1 MTTRDSY
8 LDNGIYSV
16 SASLVH
22 PSQTQSVLFYDEI
35 SGIRIVNALLK
46 RGITT
51 YHLRSLTIP
60 LGTATF
66 PEFNQFLD
74 TCPFLEGLYLS
85 LHDKLKFRVGPSI
98 GSSCAAL
105 ACTSLPRLKAFEGP
119 CDMVKTFSEHR
130 PVSHLSIYNI
140 TGEGMVVLT
149 ALLSTMLFIESLE
162 LYVNHGPVPPL
173 SMELRAFSLVTRR
186 IRTWEGVGAIFAG
199 ISFSPSL
206 EYFSCK
212 TRCRRPDLSV
222 GLRTPVP
229 LPPDKFLKLRH
240 IVLSGR
246 DGTLSYDPIT
256 HLHVNKID
264 LIEWQVRTLGLYHPQ
279 MTLHKCL
286 GR

>member
-66 PEFNQFLD
+66 SEFNQFLD

-186 IRTWEGVGAIFAG
+186 IRTWEA
-199 ISFSPSL
+199 S
-206 EYFSCK
+206 
-212 TRCRRPDLSV
+212 T
-222 GLRTPVP
+222 
-229 LPPDKFLKLRH
+229 
-240 IVLSGR
+240 VLSTAR
-246 DGTLSYDPIT
+246 GT
-256 HLHVNKID
+256 
-264 LIEWQVRTLGLYHPQ
+264 
-279 MTLHKCL
+279 
-286 GR
+286 